1 MQAAEDFSKARGKA
15 VLSQIAN
22 FINAD
27 KDKLLSF
34 NDVKEILK
42 PRGEVY
48 RGMRT
53 VAISLIV
60 GSEGRYRDFNKYF
73 LPRSEY
79 MRKRWERVDEAHLEN
94 VTLPPIS
101 LYQIGG
107 VYFVRDGNHRVSVAK
122 AQGVEMLDAE
132 VTELTTEIN
141 IRPGDT
147 VDELRRAVILYEKDI
162 FYEKTDFGV
171 LTGCFDL
178 DFSMPGRYDV
188 IYNHILVHKYFL
200 NQTVTEEIP
209 FHEALVSWY
218 NNVYDPII
226 QIIDAEKLL
235 ARFPGRSPGD
245 LYEFIVKRWDYLKE
259 KYGMNVPIAN
269 AVRDYAQNFAE
280 KKPSLWQ
287 RLRRHR

>member
-1 MQAAEDFSKARGKA
+1 
-15 VLSQIAN
+15 
-22 FINAD
+22 
-27 KDKLLSF
+27 
-34 NDVKEILK
+34 
-42 PRGEVY
+42 
-48 RGMRT
+48 
-53 VAISLIV
+53 
-60 GSEGRYRDFNKYF
+60 
-73 LPRSEY
+73 
-79 MRKRWERVDEAHLEN
+79 
-94 VTLPPIS
+94 
-101 LYQIGG
+101 
-107 VYFVRDGNHRVSVAK
+107 
-122 AQGVEMLDAE
+122 MLDAE

-259 KYGMNVPIAN
+259 KYGMNFPIAS
-269 AVRDYAQNFAE
+269 AVRDYAQNFGE

-287 RLRRHR
+287 RVRRRLGW